1 MNLLRDNAMD
11 IELWIES
18 LGMVT
23 FGHMYF
29 SYDMYSM
36 CVFYF
41 SWGGGVS
48 ACFVCFSKIIN
59 WTK

>member
-18 LGMVT
+18 SGMVT

-29 SYDMYSM
+29 SYV
-36 CVFYF
+36 CVCFIF
-41 SWGGGVS
+41 LGGGLS
-48 ACFVCFSKIIN
+48 ACFVGFSKIIN

>member
-41 SWGGGVS
+41 SWGGGCLLVL
-48 ACFVCFSKIIN
+48 FVFQR
-59 WTK
+59 

>member
-18 LGMVT
+18 SGMVT

-29 SYDMYSM
+29 SYV
-36 CVFYF
+36 CVCFILL
-41 SWGGGVS
+41 GGGL
-48 ACFVCFSKIIN
+48 VCLFCWIFKDN
-59 WTK
+59 KLD

>member
-1 MNLLRDNAMD
+1 MNMNLLRDNAMD

-29 SYDMYSM
+29 SYDMYV
-36 CVFYF
+36 CVLFF
-41 SWGGGVS
+41 FGGGCLLVL
-48 ACFVCFSKIIN
+48 FVFQR
-59 WTK
+59 

>member
-29 SYDMYSM
+29 SYDTYV
-36 CVFYF
+36 CVLFF
-41 SWGGGVS
+41 FGGGGV
-48 ACFVCFSKIIN
+48 CLFCLFFKDN
-59 WTK
+59 KLD

>member
-18 LGMVT
+18 SGMVT
-23 FGHMYF
+23 FGHMYI
-29 SYDMYSM
+29 SYV
-36 CVFYF
+36 CVCFIF
-41 SWGGGVS
+41 LGGGGLS
-48 ACFVCFSKIIN
+48 ACFVGFSKIIN

>member
-11 IELWIES
+11 IKLWIES

-29 SYDMYSM
+29 SYV
-36 CVFYF
+36 CVCFIF
-41 SWGGGVS
+41 LGGGGGV
-48 ACFVCFSKIIN
+48 VCLFCLIFKDN
-59 WTK
+59 KLD

>member
-1 MNLLRDNAMD
+1 MNMNLLRDNAMD

-18 LGMVT
+18 LRMVT

-29 SYDMYSM
+29 SYDMYV
-36 CVFYF
+36 CVLFF
-41 SWGGGVS
+41 FGGGVS